1 MEQDQSRRNLIGYFL
16 VSLGALFYCYEF
28 FIRISPSVMKPELMS
43 SFHMDATMF
52 GTLSAFYFYSY
63 TPMQLVVGVLV
74 DRYPPRIVLSV
85 AVAACALGSYFFGQ
99 AETFLPASMGRLLQ
113 GFGSAFAFVGTLKLA
128 ATWLPREKFAF
139 FSGMSSSLGFLGA
152 AFGEIVLSQFVKTSG
167 WRLTQ
172 MLFAVSGAVLMALF
186 VLSLRKT
193 GATEGHGATMGS
205 FKECLNEFKVVLGR
219 PRVWLA
225 GAISYLMFLP
235 TSVFAA
241 LWGVPYMEKFHGYDA
256 GQAATSVSMIFM
268 GWALGCPLTGWLSDY
283 FRNRVWLVRLGS
295 FVAFGLICA
304 LLYVQD
310 MPYILLC
317 ATGLIFGMAS
327 SVQALTFVMAGDLV
341 PRRAV
346 GTAVAFVNML
356 AMLGGLIFQRGI
368 GQLLDWG
375 WDGKTLHGIRVY
387 SLEDYE
393 QAMLIMPACLIL
405 ATVIALFV
413 KDTPHPGDRKEALLA
428 EAEADAVQE

>member
-1 MEQDQSRRNLIGYFL
+1 MDQDQHRRNLIGYFL

-28 FIRISPSVMKPELMS
+28 FIRISPSVMKPELMDA
-43 SFHMDATMF
+43 FHINATMF

-74 DRYPPRIVLSV
+74 DRFPPRLVLSV

-99 AETFLPASMGRLLQ
+99 AETMVPAAAGRLLQ

-152 AFGEIVLSQFVKTSG
+152 AFGEIALSQFVETSG
-167 WRLTQ
+167 WRVTQ
-172 MLFAVSGAVLMALF
+172 MLFAGCGVVLFLLF
-186 VLSLRKT
+186 IISLRKT
-193 GATEGHGATMGS
+193 GAQTSGRATMGS
-205 FKECLNEFKVVLGR
+205 LNECLSEFKVVLGR
-219 PRVWLA
+219 PRVWMA

-241 LWGVPYMEKFHGYDA
+241 LWGVPYMEKFHGYTA
-256 GQAATSVSMIFM
+256 SQAATAVSMIFM

-283 FRNRVWLVRLGS
+283 FRNRVWLVRIGS
-295 FVAFGLICA
+295 LIACVFISVF
-304 LLYVQD
+304 LYVD
-310 MPYILLC
+310 NLSYILLC
-317 ATGLIFGMAS
+317 LTGLAFGASS

-387 SLEDYE
+387 SIQDYE
-393 QAMLIMPACLIL
+393 NAMLIMPACLIL
-405 ATVIALFV
+405 STVIALFM
-413 KDTPHPGDRKEALLA
+413 KDTPHPGDRQETLLA
-428 EAEADAVQE
+428 ETEIGEGN